1 MTAFTRLGSSLWD
14 WEPWTELS
22 AEARL
27 LWLALYTSA
36 EAKRHVPGLWQGGFA
51 AMADAARMPVDVV
64 ITALDALIERDLVEY
79 DRKTRVLRL
88 CELPDAGEYPT
99 NGKVILGWWTKFNTV
114 PACQVR
120 DAHVRTIA
128 LLLETG
134 SKLQRS
140 RASKDVTANHQ
151 EAWATTFGT
160 IVVPSPRRRGVR
172 RLAESDTS
180 THHQPSLFPS
190 KAAAESPVQQNDG
203 SSPQVGVD
211 PVDNS
216 ASLRQSNEIR
226 GPETLSDRVWDRNR
240 IPDPG
245 SRIPEFF
252 SDSGSGTEPGAEH
265 VQPPRTAPA
274 LALVPP
280 YSAVEVLAEMA
291 KGNWD
296 PAFDFSHQ
304 AALGAIIP
312 SWVSQRITMD
322 DVKLLAEYSV
332 HSQRRLSARWMLGCD
347 MAAEVGVA
355 RRALEWRDVRSQAMS
370 KSLP

>member
-14 WEPWTELS
+14 WEPWTDLPS

-64 ITALDALIERDLVEY
+64 ITALDVLIDRGLVEY

-114 PACQVR
+114 PACPVR

-128 LLLETG
+128 WILDTG
-134 SKLQRS
+134 SKLVRS
-140 RASKDVTANHQ
+140 RSSKEVTAHHQ
-151 EAWATTFGT
+151 EAWSTTFGT
-160 IVVPSPRRRGVR
+160 VVVPTERRRGVR

-180 THHQPSLFPS
+180 THVQPSLFQS
-190 KAAAESPVQQNDG
+190 KASPETPPQNSDAG
-203 SSPQVGVD
+203 SPQD
-211 PVDNS
+211 QCRPVDNS
-216 ASLRQSNEIR
+216 AALHQLNKNNS
-226 GPETLSDRVWDRNR
+226 PETLSDTLSDRNR

-245 SRIPEFF
+245 SRIPDLF
-252 SDSGSGTEPGAEH
+252 SDSGSGKPGQGQQQDGAG
-265 VQPPRTAPA
+265 RPA
-274 LALVPP
+274 LTLVPP
-280 YSAVEVLAEMA
+280 YSASDVLAELS
-291 KGNWD
+291 KGIWD
-296 PAFDFSHQ
+296 QQFDLSHQ

-312 SWVSQRITMD
+312 TWVSLRVTLD
-322 DVKLLAEYSV
+322 DVKRLAEYSL
-332 HSQRRLSARWMLGCD
+332 HSRQSGNLRWLLGCD
-347 MAAEVGVA
+347 IVAEVSKA
-355 RRALEWRDVRSQAMS
+355 RRLLDWRDAKAQAVAS
-370 KSLP
+370 SP

>member
-14 WEPWTELS
+14 WEPWTELPS

-64 ITALDALIERDLVEY
+64 ISALDMLIERDLVEY

-99 NGKVILGWWTKFNTV
+99 NGKVIRSWWTRFNTV

-120 DAHVRTIA
+120 DAHVSTIA
-128 LLLETG
+128 WILDAG
-134 SKLQRS
+134 SKAVRS
-140 RASKDVTANHQ
+140 RSSKGVTEHHQ
-151 EAWATTFGT
+151 EAWSDTFAT
-160 IVVPSPRRRGVR
+160 IVVPSRRRRGVR

-180 THHQPSLFPS
+180 THVQPSLFQS
-190 KAAAESPVQQNDG
+190 KAAAEPASTEGDG
-203 SSPQVGVD
+203 SYPQVGVD

-216 ASLRQSNEIR
+216 GALHQPNNIS
-226 GPETLSDRVWDRNR
+226 GPETLSDRVSDRNR

-245 SRIPEFF
+245 SRIPDLF
-252 SDSGSGTEPGAEH
+252 SSSGEETTGAGGEH
-265 VQPPRTAPA
+265 VQRPVPVLT
-274 LALVPP
+274 LVPP
-280 YSAVEVLAEMA
+280 YTAGEVLAEMA

-296 PAFDFSHQ
+296 QSLDLGHQ
-304 AALGAIIP
+304 DAVGAMIPTWVAL
-312 SWVSQRITMD
+312 RITLD
-322 DVKLLAEYSV
+322 DLRVLAEYSA
-332 HSQRRLSARWMLGCD
+332 HEQKRLSARWLLGCD
-347 MAAEVGVA
+347 IAQEVSVA
-355 RRALEWRDVRSQAMS
+355 RRVLEWRDARAQAVS
-370 KSLP
+370 GSGA